1 MATESELGITQD
13 KALQAAAR
21 RFPRSEFTIRRL
33 LRSSE
38 TFRELCG
45 ELADA
50 EAALASVPESVAA
63 LREAREREWR
73 ELVQELVSEV
83 EQALK
88 RFETGPRD

>member
-1 MATESELGITQD
+1 MATERELGIRQG
-13 KALQAAAR
+13 KALQAAAN

-33 LRSSE
+33 LRSND
-38 TFRELCG
+38 TFRELCE

-50 EAALASVPESVAA
+50 EAALAKVPESVAA

-88 RFETGPRD
+88 RFETGP

>member
-1 MATESELGITQD
+1 MATESELGIGQG
-13 KALQAAAR
+13 KALQAAAK

-33 LRSSE
+33 LHSNE
-38 TFRELCG
+38 TFRELCE

-50 EAALASVPESVAA
+50 EAALANVPESVAA
-63 LREAREREWR
+63 LQQAREREWQ

-88 RFETGPRD
+88 RFEIGP